1 MRRMY
6 VCAGIDEA
14 GYGPLLG
21 PLCVGCV
28 VLVGDGP
35 APETVPDFWKA
46 LRRGVCRSPRDRRR
60 RVAVADSKKLKG
72 AANDAGH
79 PLRHLERGVL
89 CFCRNAWPELPECDA
104 ALLQGLG
111 CRVPD
116 EPWYASTTPLPVAHL
131 GDEIRVAAGQLRR
144 VMGAA
149 GLRCERLACETV
161 AASEFNRLVGVM
173 GSKAALNL
181 CCVMRQ
187 LDEVW
192 RRWPDDHPRVIVDRQ
207 GGRIQYL
214 RPLQLSFPD
223 ASVRILAEEPS
234 LCRYELSRG
243 KSRMTVSFAPEA
255 DDRHLPVALASM
267 IAKYVR
273 ELLMARMNR
282 WFLEQ
287 MPELRPTAGYYQDGR
302 RFLGD
307 IQPVIERLNLTQASL
322 VRTR

>member
-1 MRRMY
+1 MY

-72 AANDAGH
+72 AANESAGH

-89 CFCRNAWPELPECDA
+89 TFLRAGGADLPETDA
-104 ALLQGLG
+104 ALFEVLG

-116 EPWYASTTPLPVAHL
+116 EPWYASTTPLPVAHAA
-131 GDEIRVAAGQLRR
+131 DEIRVAASQLRR
-144 VMGAA
+144 AMDAA
-149 GLRCERLACETV
+149 GVRCERLACESVT
-161 AASEFNRLVGVM
+161 AAEFNRLVGVM

-181 CCVMRQ
+181 CCVMRR

-192 RRWPDDHPRVIVDRQ
+192 RRWPDAHPRVIVDRQ

-214 RPLQLSFPD
+214 RPLQLSFPE
-223 ASVRILAEEPS
+223 AALRILAEEPS

-243 KSRMTVSFAPEA
+243 TSQMTVSFAPEA

-273 ELLMARMNR
+273 ELLMTRMNR
-282 WFLEQ
+282 WFREQ

-307 IQPVIERLNLTQASL
+307 IQPVIERLQLSPARL